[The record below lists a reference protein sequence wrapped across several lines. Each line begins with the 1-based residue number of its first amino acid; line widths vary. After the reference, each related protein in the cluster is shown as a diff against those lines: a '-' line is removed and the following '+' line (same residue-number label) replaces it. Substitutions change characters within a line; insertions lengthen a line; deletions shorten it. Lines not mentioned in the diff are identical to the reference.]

1 MNEFYPL
8 AYPGAPVH
16 HDGTPVDST
25 CADLLQLSIIGA
37 VVGGSAAA
45 GANIRRLQ
53 RDEVSIGQALVET
66 GRTAVASAAAT
77 AIAGAAATAITAEGL
92 TRLAILFAAGTA
104 VMYGIQRGLEKE
116 RWLEEA

>member
-1 MNEFYPL
+1 MSEYYPL
-8 AYPGAPVH
+8 AYHNTPLH

-25 CADLLQLSIIGA
+25 CADLLQLTVIGA

-53 RDEVSIGQALVET
+53 RDEVSVGQALADT

-92 TRLAILFAAGTA
+92 TRLAILFATGTA

-116 RWLEEA
+116 RWSEET